1 MIVVLVFLFVA
12 FSFTLTCTPEPTLVP
27 PLLCESDNKVEI
39 KFDQNHLHHKE
50 KQTM

>member
-27 PLLCESDNKVEI
+27 PLLCEPNNKVEI